1 MSRLGKLSSLSYFA
15 PWWVHLY
22 TKSSKMAEEI
32 RGVVPNIPSDRGM
45 TGSIGEGSLCNR
57 KLCSCCRFLS
67 LLLDIRS
74 NAQAVEGVRPPVCK
88 RTVKILAGLC
98 KAHATHSAAS
108 QY

>member
-1 MSRLGKLSSLSYFA
+1 
-15 PWWVHLY
+15 
-22 TKSSKMAEEI
+22 MAEEI

-57 KLCSCCRFLS
+57 KLCSWCRFLS

-98 KAHATHSAAS
+98 KAHATHCSITVLKSLQPKLVKSALL
-108 QY
+108 